1 MSFAKWKFSLHKTH
15 FITGVTILNNTEL
28 FNFKFVNRI
37 DERKILCQ
45 FLNNELQSN
54 ILWING
60 ESGVGKTY
68 FIEKNI
74 LECKKKNDVV
84 VYLNKTG
91 EATTS
96 YVSQFINIL
105 SDSTQ
110 ISFFKFIK
118 ANYVSIFDVVKKITI
133 NILTSNSINDF
144 GLIENGFDLTKQFLT
159 KNKERHNITKVVDN
173 YLKYISKKEKA
184 LIILDNF
191 TLCDEESLDIISAVL
206 YNHQYNTNLQFIIV
220 TTKEL
225 LKQRFDILMLIS
237 EKINVSRITLYP
249 FTSSTYF
256 FDILNELFDLH
267 QCEWDDIKRLYEA
280 TNGLPQKLKIFLI
293 NLYSHNGID
302 YREDKAIF
310 AYDKLR
316 TLLQQELIK
325 FDFDSLPPEQKYMLR
340 LVAEWGMPIE
350 LTILEELSMYIADI
364 DISLQEFS
372 DKILRKA
379 LLDLESIDI
388 FEKVYE
394 NTTCLIKIK
403 HDSIY
408 YAVNQLLRENI
419 VKSRFIHFCM
429 LQFINIKRCILPYDK
444 FASLEAYHAFLSKA
458 DGWYQI
464 NATYGLK
471 LAKEKQYMKAQK
483 VLDRLSEYIQEL
495 PTIQRLEIAQNAYN
509 AGEYKKAESIIN
521 LIQVE
526 VLNINEIFLMQTI
539 RCRIYLML
547 LDYPTAINSINQ
559 LLDNFH
565 ELSLTQHLEALY
577 LKEVALCLSPK
588 EYGSAK
594 CLFDEIVH
602 QYRMELKGEGMFWM
616 ERIYRTAMDYYRGET
631 SKKYLLKALD
641 ICHSIQ
647 DDEELAKAT
656 HNFGFECFRCGE
668 YDKALECFQTCKNIL
683 ENIKPH
689 EISYCLNNIAVINMV
704 NKDYDTALDMLTEAT
719 FWNKSDYATA
729 TIIGNKMLCHYFLNH
744 TTEWMKLKENLLDFI
759 QKTPCIDDKIYKKIY
774 TNLAVIAIE
783 QDKYSYAKCLLEKC
797 LPYIKSGTPYSSVR
811 VKKLLAQLN
820 GEDNQQ
826 VYSEEFSDYYYNLP
840 FEPWILTFGNE

>member
-1 MSFAKWKFSLHKTH
+1 M
-15 FITGVTILNNTEL
+15 NNTEL

-37 DERKILCQ
+37 SERKTLCQ

-74 LECKKKNDVV
+74 LECKKENDIV
-84 VYLNKTG
+84 VYLNRTG
-91 EATTS
+91 EATTSS
-96 YVSQFINIL
+96 YVSQFINML
-105 SDSTQ
+105 SDSTK

-159 KNKERHNITKVVDN
+159 RNKERHNIIKVVDN
-173 YLKYISKKEKA
+173 YLKYISKKENA

-220 TTKEL
+220 TTAEL

-237 EKINVSRITLYP
+237 EKINVARISLYP

-293 NLYSHNGID
+293 NLYSQNGID
-302 YREDKAIF
+302 YRADKAIF

-316 TLLQQELIK
+316 SLLQQELIK
-325 FDFDSLPPEQKYMLR
+325 FDFDSLPAEQKYMLR

-350 LTILEELSMYIADI
+350 LTLLEELSMYIADI
-364 DISLQEFS
+364 DISLKEFS

-379 LLDLESIDI
+379 LLDLESIDVL
-388 FEKVYE
+388 EKVYE
-394 NTTCLIKIK
+394 NTMCLIKIK

-408 YAVNQLLRENI
+408 FAVNQLLRENI

-429 LQFINIKRCILPYDK
+429 LQFINIKRCNLPYDK

-464 NATYGLK
+464 NAKYGLN

-495 PTIQRLEIAQNAYN
+495 PTMQKLEIAQNAYN

-521 LIQVE
+521 LIQVDA
-526 VLNINEIFLMQTI
+526 LSINEIFLMQTI

-547 LDYPTAINSINQ
+547 LDYPTAISSINQ

-565 ELSLTQHLEALY
+565 EMSSTQHLEALY

-588 EYGSAK
+588 EYSSAK

-602 QYRMELKGEGMFWM
+602 QYRLEAKGEGKLWI
-616 ERIYRTAMDYYRGET
+616 ERIYRTAMDYYRGEI

-656 HNFGFECFRCGE
+656 HNLGFECFRCGE
-668 YDKALECFQTCKNIL
+668 YDKALEYFQTCKNIL

-704 NKDYDTALDMLTEAT
+704 KADYDSALDMLTEAT
-719 FWNKSDYATA
+719 FWNKSEYATA
-729 TIIGNKMLCHYFLNH
+729 TIIGNKMLCHYYLKH
-744 TTEWMKLKENLLDFI
+744 TSEWVKLKEKLLNFI
-759 QKTPCIDDKIYKKIY
+759 KKTPCIDDKIYKKIY

-783 QDKYSYAKCLLEKC
+783 QGDCTHAKSLLEKC
-797 LPYIKSGTPYSSVR
+797 LPYLKSGTPYSSVR
-811 VKKLLAQLN
+811 VKKLLMKLS

-826 VYSEEFSDYYYNLP
+826 LYLEEFSDYYFNLP
-840 FEPWILTFGNE
+840 FEPWVLTFGNE